1 MPLFK
6 LFRSKPSES
15 PAPAPPAQPAGRRRP
30 APSQAAPARAAPAA
44 TQAVPQ
50 ATQVAGIPVQAPP
63 TVPQVTVQHV
73 QQQLGSVREDLIQP
87 IREVL
92 DNAFSEDMSNILDML
107 INEASTGMAQL
118 QQQVEVCI
126 MEERF
131 DVLEEISTLASQFQE
146 LQQAAERW
154 KAGEASSAGISLSQM
169 TAEQQEEAQE
179 AWLREEEERR
189 RQDEA
194 RFREQEEAQ
203 QKWLEEQ
210 AAAQREEA
218 ARQEET
224 THSSGVWTGLA

>member
-131 DVLEEISTLASQFQE
+131 DVLEELF
-146 LQQAAERW
+146 AAERW

-179 AWLREEEERR
+179 AWLRE
-189 RQDEA
+189 DA
-194 RFREQEEAQ
+194 SCMDTLGDAFDC
-203 QKWLEEQ
+203 
-210 AAAQREEA
+210 
-218 ARQEET
+218 
-224 THSSGVWTGLA
+224 VV